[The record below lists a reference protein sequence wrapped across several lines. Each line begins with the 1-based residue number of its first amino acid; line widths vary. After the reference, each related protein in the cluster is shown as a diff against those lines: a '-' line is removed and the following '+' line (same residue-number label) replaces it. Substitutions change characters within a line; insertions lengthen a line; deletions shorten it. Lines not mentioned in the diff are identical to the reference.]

1 MSSFTNY
8 AGLDV
13 QHAFFVKESG
23 ILRLYFVGELSQ
35 FTLMVSGTVPLPA
48 KAGFV
53 MKVPAN
59 SSDSM
64 G

>member
-13 QHAFFVKESG
+13 QHAIFVKESG

-35 FTLMVSGTVPLPA
+35 FTLMVSGTVPLSV

-53 MKVPAN
+53 MKVPAMT
-59 SSDSM
+59 SDTM